1 MTIQEIWNIV
11 YVIQETWNRGEHKE
25 MVLDYL
31 ELKDFIDKS
40 GLKQKAIAE
49 KSGVPEV
56 QLCLILQGKRKCE
69 VGEYASICNALGV
82 KVDRFIRKRPRMPDK
97 VR

>member
-1 MTIQEIWNIV
+1 
-11 YVIQETWNRGEHKE
+11 
-25 MVLDYL
+25 MVLDFV

-40 GLKQKAIAE
+40 GLKQKAISE

-69 VGEYASICNALGV
+69 VGEYASICDALGV
-82 KVDRFIRKRPRMPDK
+82 KVDRFIKKEPRMSDAEK
-97 VR
+97 TKN

>member
-1 MTIQEIWNIV
+1 
-11 YVIQETWNRGEHKE
+11 
-25 MVLDYL
+25 MVLDFM

-82 KVDRFIRKRPRMPDK
+82 KVDRFIKRSPRLPNQTK
-97 VR
+97 N

>member
-1 MTIQEIWNIV
+1 MI
-11 YVIQETWNRGEHKE
+11 
-25 MVLDYL
+25 LDYL

-69 VGEYASICNALGV
+69 VGEYASICNLLISRV
-82 KVDRFIRKRPRMPDK
+82 NSET
-97 VR
+97 

>member
-1 MTIQEIWNIV
+1 ME
-11 YVIQETWNRGEHKE
+11 YSLVIPENMKGEKTK
-25 MVLDYL
+25 MVLDFM

-69 VGEYASICNALGV
+69 VGEYASICDALGV
-82 KVDRFIRKRPRMPDK
+82 KVDRFIRKKPRMPDK
-97 VR
+97 TKV

>member
-1 MTIQEIWNIV
+1 
-11 YVIQETWNRGEHKE
+11 
-25 MVLDYL
+25 MVLDFM

-56 QLCLILQGKRKCE
+56 RLCLILQGKRKCE
-69 VGEYASICNALGV
+69 VGEYANICDALGV
-82 KVDRFIRKRPRMPDK
+82 KVDRFIRKSSSMPDK
-97 VR
+97 TKSC

>member
-1 MTIQEIWNIV
+1 
-11 YVIQETWNRGEHKE
+11 
-25 MVLDYL
+25 MVLDFM

-40 GLKQKAIAE
+40 GLKQKVIAE

-82 KVDRFIRKRPRMPDK
+82 KVDRFIKKKPRLLDVEK
-97 VR
+97 

>member
-1 MTIQEIWNIV
+1 MI
-11 YVIQETWNRGEHKE
+11 
-25 MVLDYL
+25 LDFM

-69 VGEYASICNALGV
+69 VGEYASICEAWGV
-82 KVDRFIRKRPRMPDK
+82 NVDRFIKKKPRIQEKTKDDWNN
-97 VR
+97 RDSYCFNHEYWFNI

>member
-1 MTIQEIWNIV
+1 M
-11 YVIQETWNRGEHKE
+11 
-25 MVLDYL
+25 

-69 VGEYASICNALGV
+69 VGEYASICNALGF
-82 KVDRFIRKRPRMPDK
+82 KVDRFIKRSPRLPNQTK
-97 VR
+97 N

>member
-1 MTIQEIWNIV
+1 MI
-11 YVIQETWNRGEHKE
+11 
-25 MVLDYL
+25 LDFM
-31 ELKDFIDKS
+31 ELKKFIDDS

-82 KVDRFIRKRPRMPDK
+82 KVDRFIKKSDSMIDK
-97 VR
+97 TKNC